1 MAFRQQCPQSPGH
14 VLSRVQS
21 PCMSAE
27 LGHKHRGYSVSWPW
41 ASLSPGTEPCQELRC
56 GLSLLP
62 DASCSIQRAAG
73 KGAGCVWKSCSHC
86 SADVPWGEQWLG
98 WAMSVIGSKFYK
110 NLGVIKKS
118 PQPPP
123 PTFSKE
129 MVWCITAHCHSLWIP
144 DSSRLWGFSAWL
156 GELFII
162 IYFSV
167 CWVELSGVSGT
178 SGQWVLM
185 ES

>member
-1 MAFRQQCPQSPGH
+1 MSPKPRPCPFPCAVPVHVRRAGTQTPWLFCELALGIAVPWDWALPGAQ
-14 VLSRVQS
+14 V
-21 PCMSAE
+21 
-27 LGHKHRGYSVSWPW
+27 W
-41 ASLSPGTEPCQELRC
+41 AQPAPRC
-56 GLSLLP
+56 LLQHP
-62 DASCSIQRAAG
+62 ASCWKRSWMCLEELQPLQCRRALRWAVVG
-73 KGAGCVWKSCSHC
+73 VSNVCDWFQILQKSWSNK
-86 SADVPWGEQWLG
+86 E
-98 WAMSVIGSKFYK
+98 I
-110 NLGVIKKS
+110 S
-118 PQPPP
+118 PTPP

-162 IYFSV
+162 IYFIV